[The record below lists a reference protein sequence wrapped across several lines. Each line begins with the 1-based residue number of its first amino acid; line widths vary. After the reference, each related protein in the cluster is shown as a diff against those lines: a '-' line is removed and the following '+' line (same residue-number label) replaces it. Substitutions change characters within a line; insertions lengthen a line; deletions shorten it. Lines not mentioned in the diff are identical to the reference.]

1 MKKLIYEIAGILIAA
16 TALGLAYNLTST
28 DFPLVYKPKE
38 IKIASEFDS
47 LFASADSSNAVD
59 AVTNIDSAAAVVG
72 QNQQEKPDTPKTAQQ
87 EIARNEKNPVKGTEV
102 KDVASKD
109 IQKHAK
115 DEQKYKIINFEQL
128 KSRLENSKLYI
139 IDARSPEK
147 FAESHI
153 KNAVNIYPFMDDDQ
167 EYYRLLNEIP
177 MDKIIVV
184 YCDGGNCDL
193 SHEVANTLLGLGYTN
208 VYLYLG
214 GWEDWIKNKG

>member
-87 EIARNEKNPVKGTEV
+87 EIARNEKNPVKSTEV

-109 IQKHAK
+109 IQKPAK